1 MKTIEEIM
9 ELLQAGRSYPPLKFD
24 VKLRLFFLVTGSVVD
39 GEEVFQAGSG
49 EITIT
54 LPELS
59 VRQLVANTVSN
70 QYSNGQITLT
80 THVSDR
86 LGSPGSP
93 DYDWWEH
100 SVKQYDG
107 TAIVNLQ
114 IKDDQL
120 VLTHELPE
128 HDQHEFPRR

>member
-1 MKTIEEIM
+1 MKTVEEIM
-9 ELLQAGRSYPPLKFD
+9 ELLQTRRSSPPLKFD
-24 VKLRLFFLVTGSVVD
+24 AKQRLFFLVTGGVVD
-39 GEEVFQAGSG
+39 GEEVFQAESG
-49 EITIT
+49 EITIM
-54 LPELS
+54 LPESS
-59 VRQLVANTVSN
+59 VRQLVANVVNSHDC
-70 QYSNGQITLT
+70 NGQITLT
-80 THVSDR
+80 THISDR

-114 IKDDQL
+114 IIDDQL

-128 HDQHEFPRR
+128 HDQHKFPRR